1 MAQYFVLR
9 NCFTGD
15 RYYAQGNVVDLPP
28 DLEKSPKNFRAV
40 DEAVSPITPAE
51 PVMPVLALP
60 GPGKDAMGATD
71 PPLDWENAEVYVSD
85 KKPTTKSTT
94 KKNKKK

>member
-1 MAQYFVLR
+1 MASYYVLR

-15 RYYAQGNVVDLPP
+15 RYYAQGSVVDLPP

-40 DEAVSPITPAE
+40 DGEAPTTPAE
-51 PVMPVLALP
+51 PVKASVAAP
-60 GPGKDAMGATD
+60 GPGKDAMGAAD
-71 PPLDWENAEVYVSD
+71 PPLDWDNAEVYVPD